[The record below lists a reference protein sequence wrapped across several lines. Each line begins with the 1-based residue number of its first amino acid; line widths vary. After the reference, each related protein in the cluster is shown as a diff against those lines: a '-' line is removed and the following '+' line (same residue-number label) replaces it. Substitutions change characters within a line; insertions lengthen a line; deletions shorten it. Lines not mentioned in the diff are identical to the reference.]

1 MITTYEDNAAYV
13 AAGMPTD
20 ESRVALIKDTNE
32 VKIDGINVV
41 TSEPEK
47 GDVLFIDASGK
58 KIFLK
63 GGAELNASLIPAG
76 WTWIGVVI
84 SRKGNK
90 VKILDKANSSSMKW
104 LACWQYAITAISSTS
119 ITIKVR
125 MSNNYGAYTDVPV
138 TLTSASVN
146 AQSASE
152 ISAAIAAKATA
163 VGDTNAWWAWY
174 DSDNNRIIVQ
184 TDNCANYQQSN
195 VAGTNCTIALSVW
208 EDMPASSALWRKNG
222 AGSTYGGQN
231 LTRFVAYYSTNGT
244 VPTANVDPN
253 AATQVKRSCFED
265 PEDAAYAYCADLRAK
280 YGTYE
285 AYMADQCVMYP
296 QKYGAFAMIDAK
308 EMTAK
313 YGNATAPT
321 KGGSTMYKFPALH
334 YGATKAYDSDGLRA
348 GDWWLSDITDGMEY
362 MADEGYTTGIN
373 AAAVKQKYNHSIAK
387 MGGTQVLNNAYRW
400 FGRRYS
406 SAYAWFFYGDSGT
419 LNNGYVS
426 SSLLVQAVTL
436 LDVE

>member
-1 MITTYEDNAAYV
+1 MITTYDDNAAYV
-13 AAGMPTD
+13 AAGVPTD
-20 ESRVALIKDTNE
+20 ESRVALIKSTNE

-41 TSEPEK
+41 TDEPEA
-47 GDVLFIDASGK
+47 GDVLFLDADK
-58 KIFLK
+58 KKVYLK
-63 GGAELNASLIPAG
+63 GGNELNASLIPAG
-76 WTWIGVVI
+76 WTWVGCVI
-84 SRKGNK
+84 KRQGNK
-90 VKILDKANSSSMKW
+90 VLILDKANTTSVKW

-138 TLTSASVN
+138 TLTSAAVN

-163 VGDTNAWWAWY
+163 VGDTNTWWAWY
-174 DSDNNRIIVQ
+174 DSANSRIIVQ

-208 EDMPASSALWRKNG
+208 EDMPASSALWRKVG
-222 AGSTYGGQN
+222 AGSSYGGMN
-231 LTRFVAYYSTNGT
+231 LTRFVAYYATNGT
-244 VPTANVDPN
+244 VPTADVDPN
-253 AATQVKRSCFED
+253 AATTIKRSCFED

-296 QKYGAFAMIDAK
+296 QKYGVFALMDAK
-308 EMTAK
+308 AMTAK

-334 YGATKAYDSDGLRA
+334 YGATKEYDCDGLRA

-362 MADEGYTTGIN
+362 MTDKGYVTGIN
-373 AAAVKQKYNHSIAK
+373 ANAVKQKYNHSIAK
-387 MGGTQVLNNAYRW
+387 LGGTQVLNNATRW
-400 FGRRYS
+400 FGRRYNS
-406 SAYAWFFYGDSGT
+406 DYAWNFGG
-419 LNNGYVS
+419 NNGDLYGYSYVNNS
-426 SSLLVQAVTL
+426 NLVQAVTL
-436 LDVE
+436 LDV

>member
-90 VKILDKANSSSMKW
+90 VKILDKANSSSMQW

-138 TLTSASVN
+138 TLTSAAVN

-163 VGDTNAWWAWY
+163 VGDTSRATLLVL
-174 DSDNNRIIVQ
+174 IVQ
-184 TDNCANYQQSN
+184 SLCRFGKICLQVLLFGVRMALVRLMAVRISPVSLLIIAPTEQFQRLMLTRMQQLLLS
-195 VAGTNCTIALSVW
+195 VLVLKTQKMLHMLIALICVLSTEHMKHTW
-208 EDMPASSALWRKNG
+208 QTSA
-222 AGSTYGGQN
+222 
-231 LTRFVAYYSTNGT
+231 
-244 VPTANVDPN
+244 
-253 AATQVKRSCFED
+253 
-265 PEDAAYAYCADLRAK
+265 
-280 YGTYE
+280 
-285 AYMADQCVMYP
+285 
-296 QKYGAFAMIDAK
+296 
-308 EMTAK
+308 
-313 YGNATAPT
+313 
-321 KGGSTMYKFPALH
+321 
-334 YGATKAYDSDGLRA
+334 
-348 GDWWLSDITDGMEY
+348 
-362 MADEGYTTGIN
+362 
-373 AAAVKQKYNHSIAK
+373 
-387 MGGTQVLNNAYRW
+387 
-400 FGRRYS
+400 
-406 SAYAWFFYGDSGT
+406 
-419 LNNGYVS
+419 
-426 SSLLVQAVTL
+426 
-436 LDVE
+436 